1 MRVLLTS
8 EAKFERTADGTIW
21 ASTPNGCSMWSQH
34 LEVFSAV
41 LILARVADVR
51 EPSSGCV
58 QASGDGISF
67 CPLPPYSGFGGLLR
81 NGQSVHAVVSRAVRA
96 CPAIIVRSPSPVAY
110 LAARLAHFKRH
121 PFGAQIV
128 GDPDQ
133 VFSAGAFRHPLRIPL
148 RHAAAAAQRQVARDA
163 AVVMFVTRN
172 VLQRKYP
179 PSGRVFSAS
188 DAALDD
194 SAFIREQPLRRRE
207 DGTVTLITIA
217 SLDQPY
223 KGIAVLLDA
232 VSELRRSG
240 RQVTLLVAGGGA
252 LLGELQAKAQ
262 SLGIS
267 SHVEFLGQLDRVG
280 VQRALDR
287 ADLFVLPSLTEGL
300 PRALLEAMA
309 RGLAAVATN
318 VGGIPELLPVEC
330 LVPARNAVAL
340 ARRLREVMATP
351 AALMTMAQ
359 KNQEVAR
366 TYHDRVQTP
375 IRRAFLLAVR
385 DVSSDGHCEAACA

>member
-8 EAKFERTADGTIW
+8 EAKFERTVDGTIW

-41 LILARVADVR
+41 LVLARVADVR

-67 CPLPPYSGFGGLLR
+67 CPLSPYSGFGGLIR
-81 NGQSVHAVVSRAVRA
+81 NGQRVHAVVSRAVRA

-110 LAARLAHFKRH
+110 LAARLAQFRRH
-121 PFGAQIV
+121 PFGAHIV

-163 AVVMFVTRN
+163 SVVMFVTMN

-179 PSGRVFSAS
+179 SNGRVFSGS
-188 DAALDD
+188 DVALDD
-194 SAFIREQPLRRRE
+194 SAFIPERPLRRPE
-207 DGTVTLITIA
+207 DHALTLITVA

-232 VSELRRSG
+232 VGQLRRSG
-240 RQVTLLVAGGGA
+240 RLVKLLVVGDGA
-252 LLGELQAKAQ
+252 LMGELQAQAQ

-267 SHVEFLGQLDRVG
+267 SNVEFLGQLDREG
-280 VQRALDR
+280 VQGALDR
-287 ADLFVLPSLTEGL
+287 ADVFVLPSLTEGL

-309 RGLAAVATN
+309 RGLPALATT
-318 VGGIPELLPVEC
+318 VGGIPELLPAEC
-330 LVPARNAVAL
+330 LVPPRNAGAL
-340 ARRLREVMATP
+340 ARRLREIMATP
-351 AALMTMAQ
+351 TTLRAMAQ
-359 KNQEVAR
+359 RNQEVAR
-366 TYHDRVQTP
+366 AYHDRVQTP

-385 DVSSDGHCEAACA
+385 DVSSGGHCEAACA

>member
-21 ASTPNGCSMWSQH
+21 ASTPNGGSVWSRH
-34 LEVFSAV
+34 LDVFSAV
-41 LILARVADVR
+41 LVLARVADVR

-58 QASGDGISF
+58 QASGDGIGF

-81 NGQSVHAVVSRAVRA
+81 NGQSVHAIVSRAIRA
-96 CPAIIVRSPSPVAY
+96 CPAIIVQTPSPVAY
-110 LAARLAHFKRH
+110 LAARLAIFRRR
-121 PFGAQIV
+121 PYGAQIV

-133 VFSAGAFRHPLRIPL
+133 VFSAGAFRHPLRVPL
-148 RHAAAAAQRQVARDA
+148 RRAAAAAQRQVAHNA
-163 AVVMFVTRN
+163 SVVMFVTTN

-179 PSGRVFSAS
+179 SNGRVFSGS
-188 DAALDD
+188 DVVLDD
-194 SAFIREQPLRRRE
+194 SAFVPEQPLRRRDDVE
-207 DGTVTLITIA
+207 ATLITVG

-223 KGIAVLLDA
+223 KGTAVLLDA
-232 VSELRRSG
+232 VAELHRSG
-240 RQVTLLVAGGGA
+240 RLVKLLVVGGGA
-252 LLGELQAKAQ
+252 LMSELQAQAQ

-267 SHVEFLGQLDRVG
+267 AIVEFLGQLDRKG

-287 ADLFVLPSLTEGL
+287 SDVFVLPSLTEGL

-318 VGGIPELLPVEC
+318 VGGIPELLPAEC
-330 LVPARNAVAL
+330 LVPPRNAVAL
-340 ARRLREVMATP
+340 ARRLREVMASP
-351 AALMTMAQ
+351 ESLMAMAQ
-359 KNQEVAR
+359 RNQEVAR
-366 TYHDRVQTP
+366 RYHDRIQTP

-385 DVSSDGHCEAACA
+385 DVSSAGHREAACA

>member
-21 ASTPNGCSMWSQH
+21 ASTPNGCSVWSRH
-34 LEVFSAV
+34 LDVFSAV
-41 LILARVADVR
+41 LVLARVADVR
-51 EPSSGCV
+51 EPSSGSV

-110 LAARLAHFKRH
+110 LAARLALFRRR

-163 AVVMFVTRN
+163 SVVMFVTMN

-179 PSGRVFSAS
+179 SSGRVFSGS
-188 DAALDD
+188 DVALDD
-194 SAFIREQPLRRRE
+194 SAFIAEQQVRRR
-207 DGTVTLITIA
+207 DDVALTLITVA
-217 SLDQPY
+217 SLEQPY
-223 KGIAVLLDA
+223 KGVAVLLDA
-232 VSELRRSG
+232 VGELRRSG
-240 RQVTLLVAGGGA
+240 RPVKLLVVGGGA
-252 LLGELQAKAQ
+252 LMDNLQAQAQ
-262 SLGIS
+262 SLGIAGN
-267 SHVEFLGQLDRVG
+267 VEFLGQLDREG

-287 ADLFVLPSLTEGL
+287 ADVFVLPSLTEGL

-309 RGLAAVATN
+309 RGLPAVATT
-318 VGGIPELLPVEC
+318 VGGIPELLPADC
-330 LVPARNAVAL
+330 LVPPRNAVAL
-340 ARRLREVMATP
+340 ARRLRDVMATP
-351 AALMTMAQ
+351 TALMAMAQ

-366 TYHDRVQTP
+366 AYHERVQTP

-385 DVSSDGHCEAACA
+385 DVSSAGHREAACA

>member
-21 ASTPNGCSMWSQH
+21 APTPNGCSLWGRH
-34 LEVFSAV
+34 LDVFSAV

-58 QASGDGISF
+58 QASGDGITF
-67 CPLPPYSGFGGLLR
+67 GPLPPYSGFGGLLR
-81 NGQSVHAVVSRAVRA
+81 NSQDVHAVVSRAVRA

-110 LAARLAHFKRH
+110 LAARLMHVGRR
-121 PFGAQIV
+121 PFAAQIV

-133 VFSAGAFRHPLRIPL
+133 VFSAGAFRHPLRVPL
-148 RHAAAAAQRQVARDA
+148 RHAAAAAQRQVTRNAS
-163 AVVMFVTRN
+163 VVMFVTRN

-179 PSGRVFSAS
+179 SRGRVFSGS
-188 DAALDD
+188 DVVLDDAA
-194 SAFIREQPLRRRE
+194 FIGERPLRRRE
-207 DGTVTLITIA
+207 DGPFTLITVA

-232 VSELRRSG
+232 VGELVRSG
-240 RQVTLLVAGGGA
+240 QQVKLIVVGGGA
-252 LLGELQAKAQ
+252 LMGELRAQAQ

-267 SHVEFLGQLDRVG
+267 ANVEFLGQLDREG

-309 RGLAAVATN
+309 RRLAAVATS
-318 VGGIPELLPVEC
+318 VGGIPELLPPDC
-330 LVPARNAVAL
+330 LVPPRNAVAL
-340 ARRLREVMATP
+340 ARRLREVIAKPSTLMA
-351 AALMTMAQ
+351 MAQ
-359 KNQEVAR
+359 RNQEVAR

-385 DVSSDGHCEAACA
+385 DVSSAGHREAACA